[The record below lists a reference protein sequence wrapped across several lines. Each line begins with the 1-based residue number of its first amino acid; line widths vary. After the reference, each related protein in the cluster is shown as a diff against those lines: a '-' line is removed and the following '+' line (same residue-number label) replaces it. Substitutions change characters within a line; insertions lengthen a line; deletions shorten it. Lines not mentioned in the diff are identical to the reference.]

1 MQLLAG
7 IGPLGLPELAIIA
20 FIVVLVFGV
29 GRLPEVGG
37 AVGKGIREFRKAAKE
52 DEAASGGSSHSTEQP
67 VMATEL
73 EATSAGPAGGA
84 MQSSA
89 RPATAP
95 VSTAA
100 GAPPAAAVFCIECG
114 GRNIRG
120 AKFCAHCG
128 HEIAASIS

>member
-37 AVGKGIREFRKAAKE
+37 AVGKGIREFRKATKD
-52 DEAASGGSSHSTEQP
+52 DEKSDSATLASAAAP
-67 VMATEL
+67 D
-73 EATSAGPAGGA
+73 
-84 MQSSA
+84 
-89 RPATAP
+89 ATA
-95 VSTAA
+95 S
-100 GAPPAAAVFCIECG
+100 APAPAAASNDMTFCSECG
-114 GRNIRG
+114 GKNLSG

-128 HEIAASIS
+128 HGIGAAVS